1 MDFLGRAATFVR
13 IVEAG
18 SLSRAARSLGLS
30 LSAISRQVTSLE
42 TELGATLLV
51 RTTRAQRLTDEG
63 LRFHEH
69 ATRLVREAEL
79 ARSSVRRDGAVG
91 GSLTLSASVSLGLLR
106 IVPTLPALFAQH
118 PALDLELRLEE
129 RAVDLVGEGVDVAV
143 RAGLS
148 LPQTTSLVAQALAT
162 FPRYLVASPS
172 YLRRAGT
179 PRDAAALASR
189 TAIMG
194 VRSGPVW
201 QLAEAGAPPIAVPMR
216 TRLRVETLVGIR
228 DAAIAGLG
236 VAILPDFVVAEALAA
251 GTLVRVLPKVTLSP
265 VHAHALYRVEARGSR
280 PIAAVMAHL
289 RAAMPTTRAEAE
301 AEAEAAAARGRRG
314 TLKA

>member
-18 SLSRAARSLGLS
+18 SLSRAARSLGVS

-79 ARSSVRRDGAVG
+79 ARASVRRDGAVG

-106 IVPTLPALFAQH
+106 ILPALPALFAKH

-129 RAVDLVGEGVDVAV
+129 RAVDLVGEGVDLAV
-143 RAGLS
+143 RAGLA
-148 LPQTTSLVAQALAT
+148 LPETTSLVAQPLAT
-162 FPRYLVASPS
+162 FPRHLVASPS

-179 PRDAAALASR
+179 PRDVAGLASR
-189 TAIMG
+189 TAITG
-194 VRSGPVW
+194 IRSGSTW
-201 QLAEAGAPPIAVPMR
+201 ELAEGNAAPVSVHMR
-216 TRLRVETLVGIR
+216 ARLRVETLLGIR
-228 DAAIAGLG
+228 DAAVAGLG
-236 VAILPDFVVAEALAA
+236 VAILPEFVVAEALAA
-251 GTLVRVLPKVTLSP
+251 RTLVRVLPKVTLSP
-265 VHAHALYRVEARGSR
+265 VQAHAVYRVEARGSR
-280 PIAAVMAHL
+280 TIAAVMAHL
-289 RAAMPTTRAEAE
+289 RTSLPS
-301 AEAEAAAARGRRG
+301 AAAPSPRGSVER
-314 TLKA
+314 